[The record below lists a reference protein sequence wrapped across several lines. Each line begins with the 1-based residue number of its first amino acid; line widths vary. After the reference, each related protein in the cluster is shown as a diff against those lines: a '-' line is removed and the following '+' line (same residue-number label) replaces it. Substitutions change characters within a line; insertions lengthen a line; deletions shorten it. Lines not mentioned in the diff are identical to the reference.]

1 MIQRFQMKLNKEE
14 QLKNN
19 LTDIVPSALSMA
31 YYKGAQMKA
40 SDSHPC
46 SVCKKQPLGSSAAR
60 YHFHGSDLG
69 ACAKATLHKM
79 QGLAGKP
86 QGGSSDVFLMD
97 GHANEAEMFDY
108 INLGLDPSS
117 GIKVIGS
124 GNQDELIYE
133 KKFKDLGI
141 SFRIIGHTDGYILQG
156 GTPVAGIECKSVK
169 DYTWKK
175 VKGGEI
181 SDIWYGQIQFYLLA
195 TKLEYWYLLIKNR
208 GTSEF
213 MLPIRIEKDLNYL
226 KSRLS
231 KLMEVQT
238 ALVKG
243 TDIPRE
249 IKNPSDSQCKFCPY
263 YCWDNDS
270 LFAGGI
276 D

>member
-1 MIQRFQMKLNKEE
+1 MKLNKEE
-14 QLKNN
+14 IAKNN
-19 LTDIVPSALSMA
+19 LTDIVPSSLSMA
-31 YYKGAQMKA
+31 YYKGASMKA

-46 SVCKKQPLGSSAAR
+46 SVCRKQPLGDSAAR

-117 GIKVIGS
+117 GLKVIGS
-124 GNQDELIYE
+124 QNADELIYE
-133 KKFKDLGI
+133 KLFKDLGMQ
-141 SFRIIGHTDGYILQG
+141 FRIIGHTDGYILRNNA
-156 GTPVAGIECKSVK
+156 PVAGIECKSVK
-169 DYTWKK
+169 EYTWKK
-175 VKGGEI
+175 VKEGTI
-181 SDIWYGQIQFYLLA
+181 SEIWYGQIQFYLLG
-195 TKLEYWYLLIKNR
+195 TKLPSWYLLVKNR

-213 MLPIRIEKDLNYL
+213 MLPIIIKPDLNYL

-231 KLMEVQT
+231 KLKEVQT

-243 TDIPRE
+243 TDIVRE
-249 IKNPSDSQCKFCPY
+249 IKNPSDSQCKFCAY
-263 YCWDNDS
+263 YDQCWTNQE
-270 LFAGGI
+270 LFSGGI